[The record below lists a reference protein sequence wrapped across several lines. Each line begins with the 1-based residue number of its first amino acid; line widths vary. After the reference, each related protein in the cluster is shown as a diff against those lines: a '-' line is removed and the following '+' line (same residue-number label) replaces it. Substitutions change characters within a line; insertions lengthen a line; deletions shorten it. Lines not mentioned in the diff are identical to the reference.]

1 MDKEI
6 KIESV
11 TIGEFADR
19 DPVQGAA
26 IDHSVKTG
34 APLFRVTK
42 QIVIANKGGFEPHP
56 ESYTPRVFAAV
67 WERGAKV
74 YEILQNGQA
83 IPWPRLPTEFDYWAL
98 HVEHLS
104 DVYMHRAPKKAGFG
118 PSTQKAIDDAQIAH
132 RQYQQDPV
140 SQADGYS
147 ENYPTLPVVPP
158 EVWDALKESEERAER
173 ESGTLPENVT
183 WIGEI
188 DGKKYTG
195 LNRTKHGPCPEC
207 YAQFRPDSTGDTLG
221 DYIHAAGC
229 LLAQSEATAGKI
241 EESGNPTDL
250 PEGSH

>member
-1 MDKEI
+1 MEI
-6 KIESV
+6 KIES
-11 TIGEFADR
+11 
-19 DPVQGAA
+19 
-26 IDHSVKTG
+26 KTV
-34 APLFRVTK
+34 LS
-42 QIVIANKGGFEPHP
+42 NEGGFESHP

-83 IPWPRLPTEFDYWAL
+83 IPWPFLPYLDGFDYWVL
-98 HVEHLS
+98 YVEHLS
-104 DVYMHRAPKKAGFG
+104 DVDMHRAPKKAGFG
-118 PSTQKAIDDAQIAH
+118 ASTQKAIDDAQIAH
-132 RQYQQDPV
+132 RQYQQGPV

-195 LNRTKHGPCPEC
+195 LGLK
-207 YAQFRPDSTGDTLG
+207 
-221 DYIHAAGC
+221 
-229 LLAQSEATAGKI
+229 
-241 EESGNPTDL
+241 SGNLTDL